1 MAKQNKSELQE
12 LAEKVFITQTGAI
25 FGNVQQTLIYQK
37 LAEEQKRQIYEVVA
51 EEAYLFAN
59 AFLVETK
66 KQS

>member
-12 LAEKVFITQTGAI
+12 LAEKMFIAQSSAI

-37 LAEEQKRQIYEVVA
+37 LAEEQKRQVYELIA
-51 EEAYLFAN
+51 EESYLFAN
-59 AFLVETK
+59 AFLVEAK